1 MKVEIWSDV
10 VCPWCYIGKRRFEG
24 ALARF
29 AHRDQVEV
37 VWRSFELD
45 PKAPR
50 QHTGDMV
57 SLLASKYGRS
67 PAQAQSMLDQV
78 TATAAK
84 DGLKFDLAASR
95 GGNTFDA
102 HRVLHLAAEHG
113 LQGAAK
119 ERFLAAYFTEGRSIG
134 DRDTITALA
143 TEVGLDAT
151 ETRSVLESDRFATE
165 VRNDERD
172 ASRLGV
178 QGVPFFVM
186 DRKFGVSGAQ
196 PVEALL
202 QALEQAWGASQ
213 AKQAD
218 VPAGDAGVCDDGE
231 CAV

>member
-1 MKVEIWSDV
+1 MKVEIWSDI

-45 PKAPR
+45 PKAPQVR
-50 QHTGDMV
+50 TGDMV

-67 PAQAQSMLDQV
+67 LAQAQAMIDQV

-84 DGLKFDLAASR
+84 DGLKYDLAATH

-134 DRDTITALA
+134 DHETLTALA

-151 ETRSVLESDRFATE
+151 ETRRVLESDRFATE
-165 VRNDERD
+165 VRNDERE
-172 ASRLGV
+172 AARLGV

-202 QALEQAWGASQ
+202 AALDQAWTDSQ
-213 AKQAD
+213 GKHAD
-218 VPAGDAGVCDDGE
+218 VPTGDAGACDDGE